1 MASNNLDLVTKA
13 NEIEANLGSRE
24 FTLGKGLLQP
34 FNESNSGSRKIMFGI
49 HKEQSIQLCN
59 PETPIIMTGYENQF
73 GYLSSGFITADED
86 YIVIDKI
93 YKNNTKYLILLYSV
107 NKNTLHGIE
116 RTSYSYHTEN
126 YGYNLDTSR
135 LDKLKNNDIVPKGTP
150 LLMSTSF
157 DDELNKQD
165 GVNLTVAYMNISRT
179 TEDPIVLSESAAKKF
194 MSPLFDS
201 IDIII
206 NDNDIALNLYGD
218 DSEYKAFPDIGEE
231 VKNGIL
237 CAIRRERKD
246 DEALYAQSKERLK
259 ELMISDNTY
268 IASGEVIDINVY
280 CNNVEKLNDMYNTQ
294 LAKYYE
300 ENMEFNRKIVS
311 SINKF
316 VNSHP
321 GVMMTYDIQK
331 IYRIA
336 KDTINEVPYL
346 KDKVFN
352 NIYCQI
358 ITRTNVPVYEGDKVT
373 DRYGGKGVISKII
386 PDALML
392 KYFRFGEWN
401 NIDMIINSFTVNNR
415 ENPGQLNEVEITS
428 IGSQLVDYIA
438 QMWYATEGI
447 DDSFGDDYSRA
458 IFNTVVTA
466 ERLIHTYYS
475 ILNDEQAKEYE
486 ESIVNKLSF
495 DERKNYIWNI
505 IQNKELYLVITPFKN
520 IFTLDKLEELYN
532 AFPFI
537 KNAVCYT
544 DPNYYPIVPQKDSN
558 GNYRY
563 VHTRRPLVIGKKY
576 IYRLKQ
582 VAKEKFSAVSLA
594 STNIKGEN
602 TKTKANKIHITPIP
616 KTPVRLGGME
626 AAELMQLPYCQ
637 YTIEMFMLLSASPT
651 GRRLMK
657 DLLTGDPFNRN
668 IRLDPKSKSR
678 NVEIVNA
685 YLKAMGLK
693 LIFERKPKAK
703 LVPAQMVIAEQ
714 IPQFFDEVYKEPV
727 FMLPPDIT
735 PEGFTEA
742 LKTAENIYYNNESNE
757 KSEVIDKKIA
767 DAIIDIARIA
777 TSDKELVEKAKDV
790 YDYNKKKQIAFV
802 IPVEFV
808 GPKPKE

>member
-1 MASNNLDLVTKA
+1 M
-13 NEIEANLGSRE
+13 
-24 FTLGKGLLQP
+24 
-34 FNESNSGSRKIMFGI
+34 
-49 HKEQSIQLCN
+49 
-59 PETPIIMTGYENQF
+59 
-73 GYLSSGFITADED
+73 
-86 YIVIDKI
+86 
-93 YKNNTKYLILLYSV
+93 
-107 NKNTLHGIE
+107 
-116 RTSYSYHTEN
+116 
-126 YGYNLDTSR
+126 
-135 LDKLKNNDIVPKGTP
+135 
-150 LLMSTSF
+150 
-157 DDELNKQD
+157 
-165 GVNLTVAYMNISRT
+165 
-179 TEDPIVLSESAAKKF
+179 
-194 MSPLFDS
+194 
-201 IDIII
+201 
-206 NDNDIALNLYGD
+206 
-218 DSEYKAFPDIGEE
+218 
-231 VKNGIL
+231 
-237 CAIRRERKD
+237 
-246 DEALYAQSKERLK
+246 
-259 ELMISDNTY
+259 
-268 IASGEVIDINVY
+268 
-280 CNNVEKLNDMYNTQ
+280 
-294 LAKYYE
+294 
-300 ENMEFNRKIVS
+300 
-311 SINKF
+311 
-316 VNSHP
+316 
-321 GVMMTYDIQK
+321 
-331 IYRIA
+331 
-336 KDTINEVPYL
+336 
-346 KDKVFN
+346 
-352 NIYCQI
+352 
-358 ITRTNVPVYEGDKVT
+358 
-373 DRYGGKGVISKII
+373 
-386 PDALML
+386 
-392 KYFRFGEWN
+392 
-401 NIDMIINSFTVNNR
+401 
-415 ENPGQLNEVEITS
+415 
-428 IGSQLVDYIA
+428 
-438 QMWYATEGI
+438 
-447 DDSFGDDYSRA
+447 
-458 IFNTVVTA
+458 
-466 ERLIHTYYS
+466 
-475 ILNDEQAKEYE
+475 
-486 ESIVNKLSF
+486 
-495 DERKNYIWNI
+495 
-505 IQNKELYLVITPFKN
+505 
-520 IFTLDKLEELYN
+520 DKLEELYN

-537 KNAVCYT
+537 KNAACYN

-714 IPQFFDEVYKEPV
+714 IPPFFDEVYKEPV

-790 YDYNKKKQIAFV
+790 YDYNKKKQIAFI

-808 GPKPKE
+808 GPKPTE